1 MRHSVGRT
9 CARTCVPDTFRS
21 NDHDF
26 VPPTQ
31 YKSSRT
37 KQPRPSLLSQLELI
51 PKFEAME
58 LKNIKGL
65 SQNLHTIDS
74 SSPENLFSLF
84 FTDSVLNR
92 IVRCTNL
99 NAEKVRV
106 DPVATKAKNIRF
118 HDSLNQLPWKLVT
131 SSEILAYLRIL
142 IYMGIHVKPH
152 INDYWNISEEDRPIH
167 QPVRK
172 TMSIHRWKQINRY
185 LHIWNPALDRLFER
199 PDDKVRPHEK
209 VNPCDGL
216 APDEASG
223 NA

>member
-1 MRHSVGRT
+1 MNKGL
-9 CARTCVPDTFRS
+9 S

-58 LKNIKGL
+58 LENAQGS

-74 SSPENLFSLF
+74 SSPEDLFSLF
-84 FTDSVLNR
+84 FTDLVLDR

-106 DPVATKAKNIRF
+106 DLVIIKVKNIRF
-118 HDSLNQLPWKLVT
+118 YNFLN
-131 SSEILAYLRIL
+131 
-142 IYMGIHVKPH
+142 
-152 INDYWNISEEDRPIH
+152 
-167 QPVRK
+167 
-172 TMSIHRWKQINRY
+172 
-185 LHIWNPALDRLFER
+185 
-199 PDDKVRPHEK
+199 
-209 VNPCDGL
+209 
-216 APDEASG
+216 
-223 NA
+223 

>member
-1 MRHSVGRT
+1 MENLIHPSYT
-9 CARTCVPDTFRS
+9 DHALLVPMNKGRS

-58 LKNIKGL
+58 LENAKGS

-84 FTDSVLNR
+84 FTDSVLDR

-106 DPVATKAKNIRF
+106 DPVATRAKNIQFR
-118 HDSLNQLPWKLVT
+118 DSLNQSPWKPVT
-131 SSEILAYLRIL
+131 SSDILAYL
-142 IYMGIHVKPH
+142 
-152 INDYWNISEEDRPIH
+152 
-167 QPVRK
+167 
-172 TMSIHRWKQINRY
+172 
-185 LHIWNPALDRLFER
+185 
-199 PDDKVRPHEK
+199 
-209 VNPCDGL
+209 
-216 APDEASG
+216 
-223 NA
+223 